1 MGSIVNP
8 VLMNAVF
15 SAALRFGKRSKK
27 RRFLYSK
34 LFHSSG
40 MPKMI
45 CVSVFSATRYLLR
58 RMNVAMT
65 KPTAQQTTHRHV
77 PRV

>member
-1 MGSIVNP
+1 MQYSAGSEVRERLKEEKVP
-8 VLMNAVF
+8 LLETLPLVGYA
-15 SAALRFGKRSKK
+15 
-27 RRFLYSK
+27 
-34 LFHSSG
+34 
-40 MPKMI
+40 KMI

-58 RMNVAMT
+58 RMNVEMT